1 MEEIVYR
8 GDGNQV
14 ITFTKE
20 EIHVD
25 SVREKYLQ
33 DKQKYL
39 ETGVWPEVK
48 YYVRDDAWEYYYYLQ
63 LMDKD
68 LNLDKY
74 FDFDYDINKF
84 SRDDLISLI
93 NEYGLGVILTIYIY
107 TKAETDLTIDEWINK
122 YKDSLIIPLAI
133 NTDGNNIYRK

>member
-1 MEEIVYR
+1 
-8 GDGNQV
+8 
-14 ITFTKE
+14 
-20 EIHVD
+20 
-25 SVREKYLQ
+25 
-33 DKQKYL
+33 
-39 ETGVWPEVK
+39 
-48 YYVRDDAWEYYYYLQ
+48 
-63 LMDKD
+63 MDKD

-84 SRDDLISLI
+84 SRYDLISLI